1 MSGVGSRSS
10 SSHQVPRVRHFFF
23 ARWLCAKLGPLK
35 LWPLLVSIFLARRE
49 VVGSSSSTSL
59 PCDWHVR
66 SAGLGLS
73 SQLGRARCFHRR
85 KGGMEEMR
93 CTKKRQ
99 RKRSPGEKEEGELR
113 GVQSFFVAGL
123 AGVLFPTLNHLFL
136 HLGGLIFVLDTV
148 IPTKQREKRRRRRRR
163 SPLFL

>member
-1 MSGVGSRSS
+1 MVG
-10 SSHQVPRVRHFFF
+10 
-23 ARWLCAKLGPLK
+23 G
-35 LWPLLVSIFLARRE
+35 
-49 VVGSSSSTSL
+49 SSTSL
-59 PCDWHVR
+59 PCDWHAVCR
-66 SAGLGLS
+66 TGLELTA
-73 SQLGRARCFHRR
+73 RARCLHR
-85 KGGMEEMR
+85 KGGMEMR

-148 IPTKQREKRRRRRRR
+148 IPIKQRGKRRRRRRR
-163 SPLFL
+163 NPLFL